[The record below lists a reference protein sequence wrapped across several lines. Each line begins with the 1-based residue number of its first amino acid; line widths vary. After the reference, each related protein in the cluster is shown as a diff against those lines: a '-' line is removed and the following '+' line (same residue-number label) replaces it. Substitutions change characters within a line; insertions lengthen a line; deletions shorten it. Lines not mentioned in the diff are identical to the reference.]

1 MCLGEVD
8 YQDLK
13 YFILRSLVVNFRFA
27 IILEVMQLVQLV
39 IFLQEAYSIQA
50 SQASLHL

>member
-27 IILEVMQLVQLV
+27 IILEVMQLV